1 MADYQENTST
11 SDIIRNLVVNT
22 LSVFAVSYILS
33 GVHVDSFITAIIVAV
48 VLSVFNVTLKPF
60 LILITIPVTLFSFGL
75 FLLVINVLVLYAAA
89 ALIQGFDIDGFWW
102 ALLFSLLVS
111 LVNSVLFGL
120 GRQN

>member
-1 MADYQENTST
+1 MANNIDNTST
-11 SDIIRNLVVNT
+11 SGIIRNLIVNT

-33 GVHVDSFITAIIVAV
+33 GVHVESFLTAIIVAV
-48 VLSVFNVTLKPF
+48 VMSVFNVTLKPF

-89 ALIQGFDIDGFWW
+89 ALIDGFDIDGFWW